1 MVSEYEPEKMGVALM
16 ESPKLQRNRHCHV
29 AEAASLLLP
38 RLHCA
43 ALCNW
48 HIKTFKVD

>member
-1 MVSEYEPEKMGVALM
+1 MVSEYEPEKKWGVGLM

-38 RLHCA
+38 RLDCG
-43 ALCNW
+43 
-48 HIKTFKVD
+48 V